1 MGRLLQ
7 VRKEFLQKGALVVKY
22 GTHFSMR
29 KAYCFM
35 FVDLVVGARKSVA
48 S

>member
-22 GTHFSMR
+22 GTHLSMH
-29 KAYCFM
+29 KCFM
-35 FVDLVVGARKSVA
+35 FVDLVVAARKTVA